1 MKKITILGF
10 ALGLLLGAATTASAT
25 NEVSCQHSQQQR
37 EYHCTGPNG
46 NQYTVKNAA
55 DAEAAATAVATSIAQ
70 GGAGGDAAAVATG
83 GDSAAYNG
91 GNSVNI
97 SSPKTV
103 KTLGL
108 GVTADVGDLM
118 RVKTDNLAKIVT
130 TIDGASDK
138 CLAAAIMNESPALFN
153 WRTGKRLTVRC

>member
-1 MKKITILGF
+1 MKTITIIGC
-10 ALGLLLGAATTASAT
+10 ALGIMLGAATTASAT
-25 NEVSCQHSQQQR
+25 NQTSCEHSQQQAT
-37 EYHCTGPNG
+37 YHCNSGGTE
-46 NQYTVKNAA
+46 YTVKNAA
-55 DAEAAATAVATSIAQ
+55 SAEAAAAAVATAIAQ
-70 GGAGGDAAAVATG
+70 GGAGGDASATG
-83 GDSAAYNG
+83 GTAVASNG

-118 RVKTDNLAKIVT
+118 RAKTDNLAKIVT

-138 CLAAAIMNESPALFN
+138 CMAAAIMNESPALFN
-153 WRTGKRLTVRC
+153 WRSGKRLTIRCD